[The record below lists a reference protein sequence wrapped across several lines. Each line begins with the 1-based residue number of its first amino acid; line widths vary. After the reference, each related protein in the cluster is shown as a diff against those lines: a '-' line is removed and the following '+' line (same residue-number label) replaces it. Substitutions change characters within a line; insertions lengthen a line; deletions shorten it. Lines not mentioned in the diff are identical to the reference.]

1 MNRIQIRIS
10 KRQTAISSLM
20 IAILLTVVLSVTVVA
35 AQSVTGSVSGTVK
48 DAAGAAVS
56 GAEVSLV
63 HAQAVLRTT
72 ITGADGKFTFDNVAP
87 GTYAINVAHSGFGQY
102 SSVVQVTPGEKRELS
117 LELEVNPLSEEVTV
131 TAEAGQVSDARKL
144 AQPVNVISYGLVGLR
159 GAVRFGERS
168 EVLFDFENI
177 GDKQYRGISW
187 GVDGAGRGVTLRYR
201 YKF

>member
-87 GTYAINVAHSGFGQY
+87 GTYAINVAHSGFW
-102 SSVVQVTPGEKRELS
+102 SAKP
-117 LELEVNPLSEEVTV
+117 
-131 TAEAGQVSDARKL
+131 
-144 AQPVNVISYGLVGLR
+144 
-159 GAVRFGERS
+159 F
-168 EVLFDFENI
+168 
-177 GDKQYRGISW
+177 
-187 GVDGAGRGVTLRYR
+187 
-201 YKF
+201 